1 MSTTAGTAA
10 DAPGSGPAAKNID
23 YSVYLVTSRDLLP
36 PQTDFTAHLKLA
48 LSNGDVTVVQ
58 LREKSIDTGEFLH
71 LARDVLAVCDAAPHG
86 PVPLIINDNLAVALA
101 LPKRVGLH
109 LGQTDMS
116 PAAARQVLGPD
127 RVLGISTNTP
137 EQARAARDAGA
148 DYIGIGP
155 VYGTQ
160 SKAGISAEQILGPR
174 GARAVQRGAGGLAS
188 VLIGG
193 INETTALRALV
204 GATDRYSRPEGIA
217 VISAIVARP
226 DADVAAAELAT
237 AVRKYKKSASYR
249 SKGGAARAPAHQTD
263 GAAIANET
271 GEFTELNAFNVLPA
285 FLAEGTEF
293 NHEDSSSRVALLE
306 AVKKR
311 SADILTNHRD
321 HPSGPPLVHT
331 ITSHV
336 SSTYSA
342 NTLLSF
348 SASPIMTHQPEET
361 AAIMTVGEALVLNI
375 GTVGAEAREGMRLA
389 GETSNLLGKP
399 VVLDPVG
406 VGASAFRKA
415 AVNGILNHTQ
425 VTLIKANAAELA
437 SMLGLSSV
445 QTRGVDAGAG
455 SLANPAAHARELAQR
470 ESCLVLLTGKTDYLT
485 DGEVCVSCANG
496 HELLGRVT
504 GTGCALGTLVAAGMA
519 AGARLSR
526 ETEQKQ
532 QQQGASGQEDLAKG
546 GIGRLMVDAKASD
559 LFAGALTGLLTM
571 TIASELAA
579 ARPEVRGP
587 GTFLPA
593 LLDEISLMTAEV
605 LLERAKVD
613 VVAPDAASA

>member
-1 MSTTAGTAA
+1 MSATLGKN
-10 DAPGSGPAAKNID
+10 DGPGAGPAFKSID

-36 PQTDFTAHLKLA
+36 RNTDFLQHLKLA
-48 LSNGDVTVVQ
+48 LSKGDVTVVQ
-58 LREKSIDTGEFLH
+58 LREKSLDTGEFLA
-71 LARDVLAVCDAAPHG
+71 LARDVLTICDEAPQG

-109 LGQTDMS
+109 LGQTDMA
-116 PAAARQVLGPD
+116 PAIAREILGAD

-137 EQARAARDAGA
+137 EQAQAAAQAGA

-174 GARAVQRGAGGLAS
+174 GANAVARAAGALPS

-193 INETTALRALV
+193 INKSTALRALV
-204 GATDRYSRPEGIA
+204 GATNKYGRPAGIA
-217 VISAIVARP
+217 VISAIVSRP
-226 DADVAAAELAT
+226 DADEAAAELAR
-237 AVRKYKKSASYR
+237 AVRKYKRSAAYR
-249 SKGGAARAPAHQTD
+249 IPRAK
-263 GAAIANET
+263 AIATPAQHE
-271 GEFTELNAFNVLPA
+271 GLHSVYTELDAFNVLPSLQA
-285 FLAEGTEF
+285 PEEVEIKNLLMARAGKILSRHRG
-293 NHEDSSSRVALLE
+293 HE
-306 AVKKR
+306 
-311 SADILTNHRD
+311 
-321 HPSGPPLVHT
+321 SGPPLVHT

-342 NTLLSF
+342 NALLSF
-348 SASPIMTHQPEET
+348 SASPIMSHQPEE
-361 AAIMTVGEALVLNI
+361 ADAIMTVGEALVLNI
-375 GTVGAEAREGMRLA
+375 GTVGAEARAGMKVA
-389 GETSNLLGKP
+389 GETANKLGKP

-406 VGASAFRKA
+406 VGASTFRKG
-415 AVNGILNHTQ
+415 AVEDILNHTQ
-425 VTLIKANAAELA
+425 ITLIKANAAELA
-437 SMLGLSSV
+437 SMLALTSV
-445 QTRGVDAGAG
+445 QTRGVDAGPG
-455 SLANPAAHARELAQR
+455 SLTDPAGHARELARR
-470 ESCLVLLTGKTDYLT
+470 EKCLVLLTGKTDYLT
-485 DGEVCVSCANG
+485 DGELCVTCENG

-526 ETEQKQ
+526 EEEKTQDVDEAKR
-532 QQQGASGQEDLAKG
+532 EEERTKG

-593 LLDEISLMTAEV
+593 LLDEISLMDEATIAKHAKIDV
-605 LLERAKVD
+605 LKSGSNA
-613 VVAPDAASA
+613 